1 MQVSALRLGL
11 QAATASFS
19 MSSRDLDEARQEK
32 KSEGLFV
39 IENVQAARPVPY
51 MSIDQI
57 WWWLLLLRI
66 CSMQP
71 ENRVGVGAE
80 EN

>member
-1 MQVSALRLGL
+1 
-11 QAATASFS
+11 

-39 IENVQAARPVPY
+39 IENLQAARPVPY

-57 WWWLLLLRI
+57 WWWLLLLR
-66 CSMQP
+66 MQHAA
-71 ENRVGVGAE
+71 RK
-80 EN
+80 